1 MVSLLQ
7 LDGLGKRYGML
18 PSQVLS
24 QGNTF
29 DLYVMDAALT
39 FENYHNKKAMNNGR
53 DPLPDYTD
61 NELLDIF
68 NKGKER
74 ANILSSEQ
82 HN

>member
-1 MVSLLQ
+1 MVSILQ

-29 DLYVMDAALT
+29 DLYVMDMALT
-39 FENYHNKKAMNNGR
+39 FENYHNKKAMNGGKAPVPEYSN
-53 DPLPDYTD
+53 D
-61 NELLDIF
+61 ELLDIF

-74 ANILSSEQ
+74 ADILNNKE
-82 HN
+82 